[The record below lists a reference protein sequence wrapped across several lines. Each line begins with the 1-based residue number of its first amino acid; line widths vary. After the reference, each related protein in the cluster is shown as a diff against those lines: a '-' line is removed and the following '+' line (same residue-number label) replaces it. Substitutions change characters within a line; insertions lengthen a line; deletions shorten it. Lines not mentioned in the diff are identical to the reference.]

1 MIAIQ
6 CMYEYAFIAVGD
18 QDFYRIS
25 RSVGDPDRL
34 HQTEFRGKSN
44 SLTAGY
50 IYLLE
55 TNRCKREMLLMTSQL
70 NRKIDFLH
78 RKDKIACITNFERL
92 LF

>member
-34 HQTEFRGKSN
+34 HQAEFRGKSN
-44 SLTAGY
+44 SVTAGY

-55 TNRCKREMLLMTSQL
+55 TYRCKREMSLMTSQL
-70 NRKIDFLH
+70 NRKIDFYTE
-78 RKDKIACITNFERL
+78 KIKL
-92 LF
+92 LA

>member
-1 MIAIQ
+1 M

-34 HQTEFRGKSN
+34 HQTEIRGKSN

-55 TNRCKREMLLMTSQL
+55 TNRCKREILLMTS
-70 NRKIDFLH
+70 R
-78 RKDKIACITNFERL
+78 
-92 LF
+92 